1 MLNIDR
7 QRVILDQLYQK
18 GSVKVSEL
26 SKELGVHEETIRRDL
41 KALAAKW
48 DIKTVYGG
56 AVLKNT
62 INSPAVQE
70 INMLSKRNSHYE
82 EKQIIARKAATLIQP
97 GQTIGLN
104 SGSSVEYILDYL
116 EDKRPLNIVTLNIH
130 IAAKALLLEGVD
142 VYIPGGK
149 LRTQS
154 GSVMGSD
161 AANFIRSFTL
171 DQCFCGTSAVNLS
184 KGICHLNIE
193 EVEGNRA
200 MIAASRKKYIVSDSS
215 KMNQTAP
222 FKMFDIDCVDGFI
235 VDNNFPPEYREYME
249 LHGIEVI

>member
-7 QRVILDQLYQK
+7 QRIILDQLYQK

-62 INSPAVQE
+62 ISSPAVQE
-70 INMLSKRNSHYE
+70 INMLSKRGSHYG
-82 EKQIIARKAATLIQP
+82 EKQIIARKAAALIQP

-104 SGSSVEYILDYL
+104 SGSSVEYILDYI
-116 EDKRPLNIVTLNIH
+116 EGKQPLNIVTLNIH

-154 GSVMGSD
+154 GSVMGSE
-161 AANFIRSFTL
+161 AADFIRSFTL

-184 KGICHLNIE
+184 
-193 EVEGNRA
+193 
-200 MIAASRKKYIVSDSS
+200 
-215 KMNQTAP
+215 T
-222 FKMFDIDCVDGFI
+222 
-235 VDNNFPPEYREYME
+235 
-249 LHGIEVI
+249 

>member
-7 QRVILDQLYQK
+7 QRIILDQLYQK

-62 INSPAVQE
+62 ISSPAVQE
-70 INMLSKRNSHYE
+70 INMLSKRGSHYG
-82 EKQIIARKAATLIQP
+82 EKQIIARKAAALIQP

-104 SGSSVEYILDYL
+104 SGSSVEYILDYI
-116 EDKRPLNIVTLNIH
+116 EGKQPLNIVTLNIH

-142 VYIPGGK
+142 VYIP
-149 LRTQS
+149 
-154 GSVMGSD
+154 
-161 AANFIRSFTL
+161 
-171 DQCFCGTSAVNLS
+171 
-184 KGICHLNIE
+184 
-193 EVEGNRA
+193 
-200 MIAASRKKYIVSDSS
+200 
-215 KMNQTAP
+215 
-222 FKMFDIDCVDGFI
+222 
-235 VDNNFPPEYREYME
+235 
-249 LHGIEVI
+249 

>member
-7 QRVILDQLYQK
+7 QRIILDQLYQK

-62 INSPAVQE
+62 ISSPAVQE
-70 INMLSKRNSHYE
+70 INMLSKRGSHYG
-82 EKQIIARKAATLIQP
+82 EKQIIARKAAALIQP

-104 SGSSVEYILDYL
+104 SGSSVEYILDYI
-116 EDKRPLNIVTLNIH
+116 EGKQPLNIVTLNIH

-154 GSVMGSD
+154 GSVMGSE
-161 AANFIRSFTL
+161 
-171 DQCFCGTSAVNLS
+171 S
-184 KGICHLNIE
+184 KGICHPNIE

-200 MIAASRKKYIVSDSS
+200 MIDASRKKYIVSDSS

-222 FKMFDIDCVDGFI
+222 FKMFDIDCVDGFV